1 MKLALGVEYD
11 GSQYHG
17 WQRQKNTQETV
28 QEKVEAALSILA
40 TSPVSVVCAGR
51 TDAGVHAF
59 EQVVHFE
66 TNKHRE
72 MHQWVLGT
80 NSNLPD
86 DIRIIWIKEVPE
98 YFHARFSAAARY
110 YRYEILNRWVK
121 SALRRHHV
129 TTIFNPLDEKLMQQ
143 GANYLL
149 GVHDFTSYRAQGCQA
164 NSPVK
169 HMHSIVI
176 KRIGDK
182 LIIDII
188 ANAFLHHMV
197 RNIVGTLLPIGTGE
211 KPPEFAQQVL
221 QARDRKQ
228 AGATALPNGLYFK
241 GVYYPKEY
249 GLNNLEAFMPF
260 SEAIEKNLASK
271 QTCL

>member
-1 MKLALGVEYD
+1 MKFALGVEYD
-11 GSQYHG
+11 GSRYHG
-17 WQRQKNTQETV
+17 WQRQKNTHETV
-28 QEKVEAALSILA
+28 QEKVEIALSILA
-40 TSPVSVVCAGR
+40 TCPVSVVCAGR

-86 DIRIIWIKEVPE
+86 DVRIIWIKQVADN
-98 YFHARFSAAARY
+98 FHARFSAAARY

-121 SALRRHHV
+121 SALSRHHV
-129 TTIFNPLDEKLMQQ
+129 TTIFNPLDEKLMQH

-164 NSPVK
+164 KSPIK

-176 KRIGDK
+176 KRIDDK
-182 LIIDII
+182 IIIDII

-221 QARDRKQ
+221 QAKDRKQ
-228 AGATALPNGLYFK
+228 AGITALPNGLYFK

-249 GLNNLEAFMPF
+249 GLDNLDAFSPF
-260 SEAIEKNLASK
+260 SDAIEKNLASK
-271 QTCL
+271 QICL